1 MAPACIIPNM
11 DGQSGETMQSLPDTL
26 SSLMGFNKYLT
37 PSWIE
42 SVSHII
48 KELSPTEEKTKV
60 MVQMTQ
66 NIGPDDADSD
76 TKVGKIQDEL
86 VSLNAQ
92 LKQITL
98 QRRQSLNNYLD
109 LKGNIRVF
117 CRVRPFHH
125 EESYQS
131 RTLFTLDESNVFLK
145 VAETKIKQY
154 KFDKVFNQC
163 STQGDVF
170 AEVEPVIKS
179 ALDGYN
185 VCIFAYGQTGSGKT
199 YTMEGKPTATD
210 LGVIPRGIQALFD
223 RASESNKRFLFTFS
237 MLEIYMGNLRDLLVH
252 GSKTH
257 GFKKVPSLS
266 IKTDPDGG
274 IEIENLVAVTVNSFQ
289 EVKRLYE
296 VGSRLRSTAYTMA
309 NSTSSR
315 SHCLIRLSLTSFDA
329 PERNKARNKL
339 WMIDLGGS
347 ERLVKTKATGKRLK
361 EGKAINLSLSALG
374 DVIDALQTKKTH
386 VPYRNSKLTQVL
398 RDSLGCDSKTLML
411 VHIRPNEND
420 LCETVCTLGF
430 ATRVRS
436 VRLENEEPPDEK
448 ARKEHLLAEL
458 EREVSDL
465 EQECEDITSKIKKLE
480 EMLEHLKGP
489 QPSVS
494 TNFGVSHPLSEDLK
508 ADMSKNTKNSKNR
521 REVSSRLPSFMKP
534 TASSQHRI
542 GLTKHIP
549 VSNRTKPPVAPKRRP
564 SSVYAESVR
573 LPVNPT
579 TWQSECSSECSISMT
594 SDMNWIPSV
603 QDGTECSQQ
612 DTSEYETKQVI
623 FSEHE
628 KLLQG
633 QLISLAQCQLAE
645 SGKMQ
650 NKTEEMGIVDIDS
663 WIHQQIIENASI
675 CQSEKVLDI
684 PEVTGYGTYNCTASP
699 IQMESI
705 KGSKQAQD
713 DYSNL
718 KLQPPMQNVEGIKQ
732 AKATNQFTSMELCTP
747 PSKELCSNDKMKEHK
762 NERLAYHGNSR
773 RSLQEELDKCMPGQ
787 PDKESFEKKSDKES
801 KTDPIIQPEIR
812 LQDEEH
818 YIDKSTKFFQALR
831 TAWVGTLLGLGTM
844 SLGLEQDFFQSLT
857 L

>member
-1 MAPACIIPNM
+1 
-11 DGQSGETMQSLPDTL
+11 MQSLPDTL

-37 PSWIE
+37 PSWIK

-48 KELSPTEEKTKV
+48 KELSPTEAKTKV
-60 MVQMTQ
+60 MVQTTQ
-66 NIGPDDADSD
+66 NVGPDDAELDA
-76 TKVGKIQDEL
+76 KVAKIQDEL
-86 VSLNAQ
+86 VSLNAH

-98 QRRQSLNNYLD
+98 QRRESLNNYLD

-199 YTMEGKPTATD
+199 YTMEGKPTATE

-223 RASESNKRFLFTFS
+223 RVSESNRRFLLTFS
-237 MLEIYMGNLRDLLVH
+237 MLEIYMGNLRDLLVP

-266 IKTDPDGG
+266 IKTDQDGG

-296 VGSRLRSTAYTMA
+296 VGTRLRSTAYTMA

-329 PERNKARNKL
+329 PERKKARNKL

-420 LCETVCTLGF
+420 LCETICTLGF

-436 VRLENEEPPDEK
+436 IRFENEELPDEK
-448 ARKEHLLAEL
+448 ARKEHLLTEL
-458 EREVSDL
+458 EREVSGL
-465 EQECEDITSKIKKLE
+465 EQECEDITRRIKKLE
-480 EMLEHLKGP
+480 ETMEHLKGP

-494 TNFGVSHPLSEDLK
+494 TNFVISHPLSEDLK
-508 ADMSKNTKNSKNR
+508 TNMSKNTKNSKNR

-534 TASSQHRI
+534 TASSQQRI

-549 VSNRTKPPVAPKRRP
+549 ASNRTKPPVPPKRRP

-594 SDMNWIPSV
+594 SDMNWMPSV

-633 QLISLAQCQLAE
+633 QLISLAECQLAE
-645 SGKMQ
+645 SGKML
-650 NKTEEMGIVDIDS
+650 NKTEEMGIIDIES
-663 WIHQQIIENASI
+663 WIHQQIIENTSI

-684 PEVTGYGTYNCTASP
+684 PEVTEYGIYNSRTASP
-699 IQMESI
+699 IQMECI
-705 KGSKQAQD
+705 KDSKQAQD
-713 DYSNL
+713 EDPNL
-718 KLQPPMQNVEGIKQ
+718 KLQPPIQNVEGIKQ
-732 AKATNQFTSMELCTP
+732 AKAINQFTSTEICTP
-747 PSKELCSNDKMKEHK
+747 PSKELCSDDKMKERE
-762 NERLAYHGNSR
+762 NEMLACHGNSR
-773 RSLQEELDKCMPGQ
+773 RSLQEKLEKCMPGQ
-787 PDKESFEKKSDKES
+787 LDKESFKKKPDKESQ
-801 KTDPIIQPEIR
+801 TDPIIQPELR

-818 YIDKSTKFFQALR
+818 YMDKSIKFFGALR
-831 TAWVGTLLGLGTM
+831 TAWIGALLGLGTV

>member
-1 MAPACIIPNM
+1 MVPARVISNM
-11 DGQSGETMQSLPDTL
+11 DGESGETMQSLPDTL
-26 SSLMGFNKYLT
+26 SSIMGFNKYLT

-42 SVSHII
+42 SVSHMI
-48 KELSPTEEKTKV
+48 KELSPTKPKMKA
-60 MVQMTQ
+60 MVCPAQ
-66 NIGPDDADSD
+66 NIGHDDTESD
-76 TKVGKIQDEL
+76 TKVAKIQDNTGIKLSCFHCLVISEEL

-125 EESYQS
+125 EGGYQS
-131 RTLFTLDESNVFLK
+131 RTMFTLDESNVFLK

-154 KFDKVFNQC
+154 KFDKVFKQC

-199 YTMEGKPTATD
+199 YTMEGKPTD

-223 RASESNKRFLFTFS
+223 RASESNRRILFTFS
-237 MLEIYMGNLRDLLVH
+237 MLEIYMGNLRDLLVS
-252 GSKTH
+252 GSKTNSL
-257 GFKKVPSLS
+257 KKVPSLS

-296 VGSRLRSTAYTMA
+296 VGARLRSTASTMA

-315 SHCLIRLSLTSFDA
+315 SHCLIRISLTSFDA
-329 PERNKARNKL
+329 PERKKARNKL

-374 DVIDALQTKKTH
+374 DVIDALQTKKSH
-386 VPYRNSKLTQVL
+386 IPYRNSKLTQVL
-398 RDSLGCDSKTLML
+398 RDSIGCESKTLML
-411 VHIRPNEND
+411 VHIRPNEDD
-420 LCETVCTLGF
+420 LCETICTLGF

-436 VRLENEEPPDEK
+436 IRLENEEQQEVK
-448 ARKEHLLAEL
+448 ARKEHLLMEL
-458 EREVSDL
+458 EQEIGDL
-465 EQECEDITSKIKKLE
+465 EQECECITRKIKKLE
-480 EMLEHLKGP
+480 ETVEHLKGP
-489 QPSVS
+489 KPSVE
-494 TNFGVSHPLSEDLK
+494 TNFTISIPTSEELK
-508 ADMSKNTKNSKNR
+508 TGMSNNTRNSKNQR
-521 REVSSRLPSFMKP
+521 DVPSRLPRFMKP
-534 TASSQHRI
+534 TACSQQRI
-542 GLTKHIP
+542 GLNKHIP
-549 VSNRTKPPVAPKRRP
+549 VSNRTKPPVPPKRRP

-573 LPVNPT
+573 LPVNAA

-594 SDMNWIPSV
+594 SDMNWIPSI
-603 QDGTECSQQ
+603 QDGTECSQ

-628 KLLQG
+628 KLPQG
-633 QLISLAQCQLAE
+633 QVISFAE
-645 SGKMQ
+645 SGKVQ
-650 NKTEEMGIVDIDS
+650 DKTKEMGTIDIDS
-663 WIHQQIIENASI
+663 WINEQIVENTGI
-675 CQSEKVLDI
+675 CHGKRMLDI
-684 PEVTGYGTYNCTASP
+684 TEVTEYEPSYSSTVSP
-699 IQMESI
+699 IQKEWTN
-705 KGSKQAQD
+705 GSKQAQD
-713 DYSNL
+713 ENRDQNL
-718 KLQPPMQNVEGIKQ
+718 CSHTQNVEDIKQ
-732 AKATNQFTSMELCTP
+732 TTDFNQLKTTELCTP
-747 PSKELCSNDKMKEHK
+747 SKEFCSNDKTMEHK
-762 NERLAYHGNSR
+762 NRLAYHGSCR
-773 RSLQEELDKCMPGQ
+773 RSLQEDFAHCKPDQ
-787 PDKESFEKKSDKES
+787 PDKEPKV
-801 KTDPIIQPEIR
+801 DPNKQPEIKFHDNKHHIGKLTKLIQV
-812 LQDEEH
+812 LQM
-818 YIDKSTKFFQALR
+818 
-831 TAWVGTLLGLGTM
+831 AWIGALLGLGTM

>member
-11 DGQSGETMQSLPDTL
+11 DGQSGKTMQSLPDTL

-48 KELSPTEEKTKV
+48 KELSPTDAKAKV

-66 NIGPDDADSD
+66 NIGPDDAESD
-76 TKVGKIQDEL
+76 TKVVKVQDEL

-92 LKQITL
+92 LKQITV

-131 RTLFTLDESNVFLK
+131 KTLFTLDESNVFLK

-170 AEVEPVIKS
+170 AEIEPVIKS

-223 RASESNKRFLFTFS
+223 RASESHRRFLFTFS
-237 MLEIYMGNLRDLLVH
+237 MLEIYMGNLRDLLVP

-296 VGSRLRSTAYTMA
+296 VGTRLRSTAYTMA

-329 PERNKARNKL
+329 PERKKARNKL

-374 DVIDALQTKKTH
+374 DVIDALQTKKAH

-398 RDSLGCDSKTLML
+398 RDSLGCDSKMLML

-420 LCETVCTLGF
+420 LCETICTLGF

-436 VRLENEEPPDEK
+436 IRLENEEPPDEK
-448 ARKEHLLAEL
+448 ARKEHLLTEL
-458 EREVSDL
+458 EREISDL
-465 EQECEDITSKIKKLE
+465 EQECEDITRKIKKLE
-480 EMLEHLKGP
+480 ETMEHLKGP
-489 QPSVS
+489 QTSVS
-494 TNFGVSHPLSEDLK
+494 TIFVISQPLSEDLK
-508 ADMSKNTKNSKNR
+508 TDMSKNTKNSKNR

-534 TASSQHRI
+534 TASSQQRI

-549 VSNRTKPPVAPKRRP
+549 VSNRTKPPIPPKRRP

-573 LPVNPT
+573 LPVNRT

-594 SDMNWIPSV
+594 SDMNWMPSV

-623 FSEHE
+623 FSEDE
-628 KLLQG
+628 ELLQG
-633 QLISLAQCQLAE
+633 QLILLAE

-650 NKTEEMGIVDIDS
+650 NKTEEMGIIDIDS
-663 WIHQQIIENASI
+663 WIHQQIIENTSI
-675 CQSEKVLDI
+675 CQSENVLDI
-684 PEVTGYGTYNCTASP
+684 PEITEYGTYNSSTASP
-699 IQMESI
+699 IQECI
-705 KGSKQAQD
+705 KGGKQAQD
-713 DYSNL
+713 EDSNL
-718 KLQPPMQNVEGIKQ
+718 KLQSSMQNVEGIKQ
-732 AKATNQFTSMELCTP
+732 AKAINQFPSAELCTP
-747 PSKELCSNDKMKEHK
+747 PSKELCNNEKMKEHK
-762 NERLAYHGNSR
+762 SERLAYNGNSR
-773 RSLQEELDKCMPGQ
+773 RTLQEKLDKCMPEQ
-787 PDKESFEKKSDKES
+787 PDKESLEKKPEKES
-801 KTDPIIQPEIR
+801 KTDAIIQPEIR

-818 YIDKSTKFFQALR
+818 YIDKSTKFFRALR
-831 TAWVGTLLGLGTM
+831 TAWVGALLGLGIM

>member
-1 MAPACIIPNM
+1 MEMACIIPNM
-11 DGQSGETMQSLPDTL
+11 DGQSGKTMQSLPDTL
-26 SSLMGFNKYLT
+26 PSLMGFNKYLT

-48 KELSPTEEKTKV
+48 KELSPTTPKMEV
-60 MVQMTQ
+60 MVQKAQ
-66 NIGPDDADSD
+66 HDGPDNTEIEA
-76 TKVGKIQDEL
+76 KVAMIQDEL

-92 LKQITL
+92 LKKITL

-131 RTLFTLDESNVFLK
+131 RSLFTLDESNVSLK

-154 KFDKVFNQC
+154 TFDKVFNQS

-199 YTMEGKPTATD
+199 YTMEGKPTD

-223 RASESNKRFLFTFS
+223 RASESNIRFMFTFS
-237 MLEIYMGNLRDLLVH
+237 MLEIYMGNLRDLLVP

-274 IEIENLVAVTVNSFQ
+274 IEIENLVAVSVKSFQ

-296 VGSRLRSTAYTMA
+296 VGTRLRSTASTMA

-315 SHCLIRLSLTSFDA
+315 SHCLIRISLTSVNT
-329 PERNKARNKL
+329 PERKRERNKL

-374 DVIDALQTKKTH
+374 DVIDALQTNKAH

-398 RDSLGCDSKTLML
+398 RDSLGCESKTLML
-411 VHIRPNEND
+411 VHIRPNEDD
-420 LCETVCTLGF
+420 LCETICTLGF

-436 VRLENEEPPDEK
+436 VRLESEEPPEVK
-448 ARKEHLLAEL
+448 ARKEHLLMEF
-458 EREVSDL
+458 EQEISSL
-465 EQECEDITSKIKKLE
+465 EQQCEDITGRIKKLE
-480 EMLEHLKGP
+480 EAIEHLKGP
-489 QPSVS
+489 QSFVS
-494 TNFGVSHPLSEDLK
+494 SNFAISDSSIEELK
-508 ADMSKNTKNSKNR
+508 TDMSKNKRNSNNYR
-521 REVSSRLPSFMKP
+521 NVSSKLPRFMKP

-542 GLTKHIP
+542 GLNKHIP
-549 VSNRTKPPVAPKRRP
+549 ASNRTKPPVPPKRRP
-564 SSVYAESVR
+564 SSVYAESTR
-573 LPVNPT
+573 LPVNT
-579 TWQSECSSECSISMT
+579 ATWQSECSSECSISMT
-594 SDMNWIPSV
+594 SDMNWIPSMP
-603 QDGTECSQQ
+603 DETECSQ
-612 DTSEYETKQVI
+612 DTSECETKQVI

-628 KLLQG
+628 NVSQG
-633 QLISLAQCQLAE
+633 KVISVTECQHAE
-645 SGKMQ
+645 PRKMQ
-650 NKTEEMGIVDIDS
+650 NKTEEMSIIDIES
-663 WIHQQIIENASI
+663 WIHQQIIENTGI
-675 CQSEKVLDI
+675 CQSTEMLDI
-684 PEVTGYGTYNCTASP
+684 PEVTEHGTYNSSTTSRLD
-699 IQMESI
+699 MEWAEDF
-705 KGSKQAQD
+705 KQGQD
-713 DYSNL
+713 EDNDMNL
-718 KLQPPMQNVEGIKQ
+718 HLSAHNVEDIKQ
-732 AKATNQFTSMELCTP
+732 TKDVNQFAKAELCTP
-747 PSKELCSNDKMKEHK
+747 PSEEFCSNTEIKEHK
-762 NERLAYHGNSR
+762 NQRLAYHGSSR
-773 RSLQEELDKCMPGQ
+773 RSLKEILDSCIPKQ
-787 PDKESFEKKSDKES
+787 PDKEAEA
-801 KTDPIIQPEIR
+801 DPSIQPEISF
-812 LQDEEH
+812 QDKEH
-818 YIDKSTKFFQALR
+818 YIGNLTKFFRALR
-831 TAWVGTLLGLGTM
+831 TAWIGALLGMGTV
-844 SLGLEQDFFQSLT
+844 SLGLEGDFFQSLM

>member
-1 MAPACIIPNM
+1 M
-11 DGQSGETMQSLPDTL
+11 DGKSGKTVQSLPDTL
-26 SSLMGFNKYLT
+26 SSLMGLNKYLT

-48 KELSPTEEKTKV
+48 EELSPTKPKMKV
-60 MVQMTQ
+60 MVQTAQ
-66 NIGPDDADSD
+66 NICPDDTESD
-76 TKVGKIQDEL
+76 AKVAKIQEEL
-86 VSLNAQ
+86 VLLNAK

-98 QRRQSLNNYLD
+98 QKRQSLNNYLD

-125 EESYQS
+125 EEDYQS
-131 RTLFTLDESNVFLK
+131 RTLFTLDENNVFLK

-199 YTMEGKPTATD
+199 YTMEGKPTD
-210 LGVIPRGIQALFD
+210 LGVIPRAIQALFD
-223 RASESNKRFLFTFS
+223 RTSESNRRFLFTFS
-237 MLEIYMGNLRDLLVH
+237 MLEIYMGNLRDLLVP
-252 GSKTH
+252 GSKTQ

-296 VGSRLRSTAYTMA
+296 VGTRFRSTASTMA

-315 SHCLIRLSLTSFDA
+315 SHCLIRIALTSFDA
-329 PERNKARNKL
+329 PERKRARNKL

-374 DVIDALQTKKTH
+374 DVIDALQTKKSH

-398 RDSLGCDSKTLML
+398 RDSIGCESKTLML
-411 VHIRPNEND
+411 VHIRPNEDD
-420 LCETVCTLGF
+420 LCETICTLGF

-436 VRLENEEPPDEK
+436 IRLENEEPQEVK
-448 ARKEHLLAEL
+448 ARKEHLLMEL
-458 EREVSDL
+458 EQEISDL
-465 EQECEDITSKIKKLE
+465 EQECEGIIRKIKKLKE
-480 EMLEHLKGP
+480 TIEHFKGP
-489 QPSVS
+489 QPSVE
-494 TNFGVSHPLSEDLK
+494 TNFDISHPSGEELK
-508 ADMSKNTKNSKNR
+508 TDMSKNTRNSKNQR
-521 REVSSRLPSFMKP
+521 DVSSRLPRFMKP

-542 GLTKHIP
+542 GLNKHIP
-549 VSNRTKPPVAPKRRP
+549 VSNKTKPPVPRKRRP

-573 LPVNPT
+573 LPVNAV

-594 SDMNWIPSV
+594 SDMNWVPSI
-603 QDGTECSQQ
+603 QDGTECSQ

-628 KLLQG
+628 KPPQG
-633 QLISLAQCQLAE
+633 QVISFAE
-645 SGKMQ
+645 SAKTQ
-650 NKTEEMGIVDIDS
+650 DKTEEMGIIDIDS
-663 WIHQQIIENASI
+663 WIHQQIIENTGI
-675 CQSEKVLDI
+675 CHSERMLDI
-684 PEVTGYGTYNCTASP
+684 TEDEDS
-699 IQMESI
+699 
-705 KGSKQAQD
+705 D
-713 DYSNL
+713 LNL
-718 KLQPPMQNVEGIKQ
+718 PTQNVEDIKETR
-732 AKATNQFTSMELCTP
+732 ALNQFTRTELYTP
-747 PSKELCSNDKMKEHK
+747 PSKELCSNVKMKEHK
-762 NERLAYHGNSR
+762 NEKLACHGSCR
-773 RSLQEELDKCMPGQ
+773 RSLQEELGNWKPEQ
-787 PDKESFEKKSDKES
+787 PDKGPKAV
-801 KTDPIIQPEIR
+801 PNMQPENKFHDNEHHIGKLTKIIR
-812 LQDEEH
+812 
-818 YIDKSTKFFQALR
+818 ALR
-831 TAWVGTLLGLGTM
+831 TAWIGALLGLGTM
-844 SLGLEQDFFQSLT
+844 NLGLEQDFFKSLT

>member
-11 DGQSGETMQSLPDTL
+11 DGQSGKTMPSLPDTL
-26 SSLMGFNKYLT
+26 SSLMGFSQYLT

-48 KELSPTEEKTKV
+48 KELSPTEPKTKV
-60 MVQMTQ
+60 MVHMTQ
-66 NIGPDDADSD
+66 NIGLDDAESD
-76 TKVGKIQDEL
+76 TKVAKIQDEL

-131 RTLFTLDESNVFLK
+131 RSLFTLDESNVFLK

-154 KFDKVFNQC
+154 KFDKVFDQC

-199 YTMEGKPTATD
+199 YTMEGKHTATD

-223 RASESNKRFLFTFS
+223 RASESNRRFLFTFS
-237 MLEIYMGNLRDLLVH
+237 MLEIYMGNLRDLLVPR
-252 GSKTH
+252 SKTH
-257 GFKKVPSLS
+257 DFKKVPSLS

-296 VGSRLRSTAYTMA
+296 VGTRLRSTAYTMA

-329 PERNKARNKL
+329 PERKKARNKL

-374 DVIDALQTKKTH
+374 DVIDALQTKKAH

-411 VHIRPNEND
+411 VHIRPNEDD
-420 LCETVCTLGF
+420 LCETICTLSF

-436 VRLENEEPPDEK
+436 IRLESEEPPEEK
-448 ARKEHLLAEL
+448 ARKEHLLTEL
-458 EREVSDL
+458 ERGVSDL
-465 EQECEDITSKIKKLE
+465 EQQCEDITRKIKKLE
-480 EMLEHLKGP
+480 ETMEHLKGP

-494 TNFGVSHPLSEDLK
+494 ADFVVSHPLSEDLK
-508 ADMSKNTKNSKNR
+508 TDMSKTTKNSKNR

-534 TASSQHRI
+534 TASSQQRI

-549 VSNRTKPPVAPKRRP
+549 ISNRTKPPVPPKRRP

-573 LPVNPT
+573 LPVNAT
-579 TWQSECSSECSISMT
+579 TWQSECSSECSISTT
-594 SDMNWIPSV
+594 SDMNWMPSV

-633 QLISLAQCQLAE
+633 ELISLAECQLAE
-645 SGKMQ
+645 SAKMQ
-650 NKTEEMGIVDIDS
+650 NKTEEMDIIDIDS
-663 WIHQQIIENASI
+663 WIHQQITENTGI
-675 CQSEKVLDI
+675 CQRERILDI
-684 PEVTGYGTYNCTASP
+684 PEVTEYGTYNSSTASR
-699 IQMESI
+699 IQMECI
-705 KGSKQAQD
+705 KGAKQAQD
-713 DYSNL
+713 EDNHL
-718 KLQPPMQNVEGIKQ
+718 KLQPPMQNVEDIKQ
-732 AKATNQFTSMELCTP
+732 SEATNQFTSTELCTP

-773 RSLQEELDKCMPGQ
+773 RSLQEKLDKCMPGQ
-787 PDKESFEKKSDKES
+787 PDKES
-801 KTDPIIQPEIR
+801 KTDPIIQPEVR
-812 LQDEEH
+812 FQDEEH
-818 YIDKSTKFFQALR
+818 DIDKSNKFFQALR
-831 TAWVGTLLGLGTM
+831 RAWVGALLGLGTM

>member
-1 MAPACIIPNM
+1 MVAACIIPNM
-11 DGQSGETMQSLPDTL
+11 DGQSGKTMQSLPDTL

-42 SVSHII
+42 SMSHII
-48 KELSPTEEKTKV
+48 KELSPTKPKMKV
-60 MVQMTQ
+60 MVQKAQ
-66 NIGPDDADSD
+66 NIDTDDTGSD
-76 TKVGKIQDEL
+76 AKVAKIQDEL

-109 LKGNIRVF
+109 LKGSIRVF

-125 EESYQS
+125 EESDRS
-131 RTLFTLDESNVFLK
+131 KTLLTLDESNVFLK

-170 AEVEPVIKS
+170 SEVEPVIKS

-199 YTMEGKPTATD
+199 YTMEGKPTD

-223 RASESNKRFLFTFS
+223 RASESNSRFLFTFS
-237 MLEIYMGNLRDLLVH
+237 MLEIYMGNLQDLLVP

-296 VGSRLRSTAYTMA
+296 VGTRLRSTASTMA

-315 SHCLIRLSLTSFDA
+315 SHCLIRISLTSFNA
-329 PERNKARNKL
+329 PERKKARNKL

-374 DVIDALQTKKTH
+374 DVIDALQTKKAH

-398 RDSLGCDSKTLML
+398 RDSLGCESKTLML
-411 VHIRPNEND
+411 VHIRPNEDD
-420 LCETVCTLGF
+420 LCETICTLGF

-436 VRLENEEPPDEK
+436 IRLESEEPSEEK
-448 ARKEHLLAEL
+448 TRKEHLLMEL
-458 EREVSDL
+458 EWEISDL
-465 EQECEDITSKIKKLE
+465 EQECEDITRKIKRLE
-480 EMLEHLKGP
+480 ETMEHLKGP

-494 TNFGVSHPLSEDLK
+494 TNFAISHPPSEELK
-508 ADMSKNTKNSKNR
+508 ADVSKNTRNSKNNR
-521 REVSSRLPSFMKP
+521 DVSSRLPRFMKP

-542 GLTKHIP
+542 GLNKHIP
-549 VSNRTKPPVAPKRRP
+549 FSNRTKPPVPPKRRP

-573 LPVNPT
+573 LPVNAT

-594 SDMNWIPSV
+594 SDMNWIPST
-603 QDGTECSQQ
+603 QDGTECSQ
-612 DTSEYETKQVI
+612 DTSENESKQVI

-628 KLLQG
+628 KPSQG
-633 QLISLAQCQLAE
+633 QVISFTECQLAE
-645 SGKMQ
+645 SGKIQ
-650 NKTEEMGIVDIDS
+650 NKTEEMGIIDIDN
-663 WIHQQIIENASI
+663 WIHQQIIENTGI
-675 CQSEKVLDI
+675 CQSKRVLDI
-684 PEVTGYGTYNCTASP
+684 PEATEYETYNSSTASP
-699 IQMESI
+699 VQMEWT

-713 DYSNL
+713 KGSDLNL
-718 KLQPPMQNVEGIKQ
+718 RPPTQNVEDTKQ
-732 AKATNQFTSMELCTP
+732 AKDVNQFTTTELCTP
-747 PSKELCSNDKMKEHK
+747 PSKELCSYNETKEHK

-773 RSLQEELDKCMPGQ
+773 RSLREKLDDCIPEQ
-787 PDKESFEKKSDKES
+787 PDKESKA
-801 KTDPIIQPEIR
+801 DPSIQPEIR
-812 LQDEEH
+812 FQDEE
-818 YIDKSTKFFQALR
+818 YCIGKLTKFFRALR
-831 TAWVGTLLGLGTM
+831 TAWVGALLGLGTM
-844 SLGLEQDFFQSLT
+844 SLGLEQDFFQSLM